1 MAKTTNVPDDL
12 RSVWTDLY
20 VLFDN
25 HFLMDLDSQE
35 AWEKYWTDVQALI
48 EKWHYMP
55 CLIDFVSTIAE
66 FIVKMR
72 KRQEK
77 AVEG

>member
-1 MAKTTNVPDDL
+1 MTNVPTDL
-12 RSVWTDLY
+12 REVWTDLY
-20 VLFDN
+20 KLFDK
-25 HFLMDLDSQE
+25 HFLMNLDDQE
-35 AWEKYWTDVQALI
+35 DWKKYWDDASAIV

-72 KRQEK
+72 KRKEK
-77 AVEG
+77 AVEGQ

>member
-1 MAKTTNVPDDL
+1 MTNVPTDL
-12 RSVWTDLY
+12 REVWTDLY
-20 VLFDN
+20 KLFDK
-25 HFLMDLDSQE
+25 HFMMNLDDQDD
-35 AWEKYWTDVQALI
+35 WKKYWADASNIVQ
-48 EKWHYMP
+48 KWHYMP

>member
-1 MAKTTNVPDDL
+1 MTNVPTDL
-12 RSVWTDLY
+12 REVWTDLY
-20 VLFDN
+20 KLFDK
-25 HFLMDLDSQE
+25 HFLMNLDDQDD
-35 AWEKYWTDVQALI
+35 WKKYWADASAIIQ
-48 EKWHYMP
+48 KWHYMP

>member
-1 MAKTTNVPDDL
+1 MTNVPTDL
-12 RSVWTDLY
+12 REVWTDLY
-20 VLFDN
+20 KLFDK
-25 HFLMDLDSQE
+25 HFLMNLDDQDD
-35 AWEKYWTDVQALI
+35 WKKYWADASNIIQ
-48 EKWHYMP
+48 KWNYMT
-55 CLIDFVSTIAE
+55 CLIDFVTTIAE